1 MNNGN
6 HANGSRS
13 LDPSPNKMDLP
24 LSILKHLPTPVLV
37 LDQYRKALWTNWK
50 AEALLGSTDSLEND
64 ESALIGKDLD
74 ALGVTLLDNRSW
86 TPVLSEVEYLRRG
99 GTSSNDE
106 DSSFFDGLQV
116 VVSNSSRPNDQK
128 ERRFRACIDALNE
141 DRSLHFII
149 TFESPTFLQGNSI
162 NSGLGSTSSPNEVK
176 EPQHKPAFI
185 RGDVFCSLR
194 NAIFDNVDTPAFMIT
209 ADGEYYLSNRKVR
222 DVLGQSMG
230 GENGCGGDIFRDAL
244 QVWDEGYTR
253 QLPPDEYFGAVL
265 ARTRQPFADQRSG
278 FINPING
285 DRLTALISGE
295 CLYDEAGIYLGA
307 ICWCED
313 IQEYEQYLIEK
324 QHKLLR
330 SHETICDLMPHLVWT
345 TRPDG
350 YCDWYSRRWYEYAG
364 MSKEESVGA
373 GYEKVIHPDDL
384 STLREA
390 WAYGLANGQD
400 SEVEVRYRR
409 HDGVYRWMH
418 TRACPLLDDKGEVLK
433 WYGTN
438 TDITDSV
445 MSRIEAKRNKHQML
459 TVLAHAEVNMF
470 CVDKN
475 RLVTMAEGAM
485 LWGTKTEQTCQSK
498 ENLIG
503 KNIIEHMQS
512 TQAGG
517 IPGHEN
523 SVLEILSGKVEM
535 ATCEEKIGDKSYRTR
550 LVADLE
556 HSSDDG
562 GQAPKVIGCL
572 GLSIDITD
580 VEKRAQLEM
589 DNTRLMIEE
598 QAAKDSSKMKSQ
610 FLANVSY
617 WCLVKT
623 SRTLTGFVKMSHE
636 MRTPTAV
643 RRALLTIVNDIL
655 DFSKIESGRLD
666 IEEVPF
672 NLCSIVGELCK
683 LLCVFA
689 NRKNLVFNYE
699 NEVDESLEVL
709 GDPGRIRQVLSN
721 LLTNSLKFTENGS
734 ITISA
739 KGKRITD
746 SSNIGNDTIEVSFMI
761 KDTGIGISKTTLDKL
776 FRPFSQGDSS
786 TARLYG
792 GTGLGLTISR
802 NLATLMSGTIS
813 LDSEEGVGSTATF
826 TIPLKVS
833 SYCRYPRRS
842 NTPAKLELSFTNNN
856 SDSQSMPSTPLVLRP
871 SSHRGQVKQQ
881 LINQQISTSETNH
894 VLPPYLRNGDKNK
907 DDGPKL
913 PPEERGEILVL
924 VVEDNAIN
932 QTIALKNVRNLGFQ
946 ATAVWNGREALNYLS
961 NPGPSN
967 PRPDII
973 LMDVQMP
980 IMDGY
985 EATKILR
992 TNKEYERYLEHD
1004 IRPLK
1009 PARDVATARNS
1020 NLNES
1025 EMGSPT
1031 GRIQTKTKS
1040 RLKDLP
1046 VIAMTAS
1053 AIQGDQE
1060 KCLEAGMDGYLSK
1073 PVEKERLEETLI
1085 HWAQKTM
1092 DVRELASLG
1101 VSSFDG
1107 KHSKND
1113 SADSAVVMMDEDS
1126 TLSQDGGSR
1135 DGDLDGGDGS
1145 SETAGPH

>member
-1 MNNGN
+1 MPATSTWDMMYGRN

-13 LDPSPNKMDLP
+13 PDPSPNKMDLP

-37 LDQYRKALWTNWK
+37 LDQYRKVLWTNWK
-50 AEALLGSTDSLEND
+50 AEALLGSTDSCRND

-74 ALGVTLLDNRSW
+74 ELGVTLLDNRSW
-86 TPVLSEVEYLRRG
+86 APVLSEIEYLRRG

-106 DSSFFDGLQV
+106 DSSFFDGFQV
-116 VVSNSSRPNDQK
+116 VVNNSSWSNDQK

-141 DRSLHFII
+141 DRGLHFIL
-149 TFESPTFLQGNSI
+149 TFESPIFLHGNPI
-162 NSGLGSTSSPNEVK
+162 NSGPGSTSWANKVK

-185 RGDVFCSLR
+185 RDDIFCSLR
-194 NAIFDNVDTPAFMIT
+194 KAIFDNVDTPAFMIT

-222 DVLGQSMG
+222 DVLGKSMG
-230 GENGCGGDIFRDAL
+230 GDNGF
-244 QVWDEGYTR
+244 
-253 QLPPDEYFGAVL
+253 L
-265 ARTRQPFADQRSG
+265 ARTRQPFANQRSG

-285 DRLTALISGE
+285 DRLTSLISGE

-313 IQEYEQYLIEK
+313 IQEYEQYLVEK

-350 YCDWYSRRWYEYAG
+350 YCDWYSRRWYEYTG
-364 MSKEESVGA
+364 MSKEESVGT
-373 GYEKVIHPDDL
+373 G
-384 STLREA
+384 EA
-390 WAYGLANGQD
+390 WAHGLANGKD
-400 SEVEVRYRR
+400 GEVEVRYRR

-418 TRACPLLDDKGEVLK
+418 TRACPLLDDNGEVLK

-438 TDITDSV
+438 TDITDIV

-485 LWGTKTEQTCQSK
+485 LWGTKTEQACQSK

-580 VEKRAQLEM
+580 MEKRAQLEM

-610 FLANVSY
+610 FLAN
-617 WCLVKT
+617 
-623 SRTLTGFVKMSHE
+623 MSHE
-636 MRTPTAV
+636 MRTPTAGV
-643 RRALLTIVNDIL
+643 IGMVDLLDEDPTLTSSQREYVSSIQLSGRALLTIVNDIL

-689 NRKNLVFNYE
+689 NQKNLVFNYE

-746 SSNIGNDTIEVSFMI
+746 PGNIGKDTIEVSFVI

-802 NLATLMSGTIS
+802 NLATLMSGTIA

-826 TIPLKVS
+826 TITLKIS

-842 NTPAKLELSFTNNN
+842 NTPAKLEFSFANNN
-856 SDSQSMPSTPLVLRP
+856 SDPQSLPSTPLALRP

-894 VLPPYLRNGDKNK
+894 VLPPYLRNGDKYKNN
-907 DDGPKL
+907 GPKL
-913 PPEERGEILVL
+913 PLEERGEILVL

-932 QTIALKNVRNLGFQ
+932 QTIALKTVRNLGFQ

-992 TNKEYERYLEHD
+992 TNKEYERYLEYD
-1004 IRPLK
+1004 IRSLETAK
-1009 PARDVATARNS
+1009 KLATARHS
-1020 NLNES
+1020 NLNGS

-1031 GRIQTKTKS
+1031 GKTQTKTKS

-1085 HWAQKTM
+1085 YWAQKTI

-1101 VSSFDG
+1101 ASSSDG

-1126 TLSQDGGSR
+1126 TWSQDGGSR
-1135 DGDLDGGDGS
+1135 DGDLDGGDAS

>member
-1 MNNGN
+1 MPATSTWDMMYGRN
-6 HANGSRS
+6 HASGSQS
-13 LDPSPNKMDLP
+13 QDSSPNKMDLP

-37 LDQYRKALWTNWK
+37 LDQNRKVLWTNWK
-50 AEALLGSTDSLEND
+50 AEALFGSADSSRND
-64 ESALIGKDLD
+64 TSASIGKDLD
-74 ALGVTLLDNRSW
+74 ELGVTLLNNRSW
-86 TPVLSEVEYLRRG
+86 GPILSEIEYLRCG

-106 DSSFFDGLQV
+106 NSSFFDGFQV
-116 VVSNSSRPNDQK
+116 VVNNSSKSNDQK
-128 ERRFRACIDALNE
+128 ERQFRACIDALNE
-141 DRSLHFII
+141 DRGLHFIL
-149 TFESPTFLQGNSI
+149 TFELPIFLQENPV
-162 NSGLGSTSSPNEVK
+162 N
-176 EPQHKPAFI
+176 
-185 RGDVFCSLR
+185 
-194 NAIFDNVDTPAFMIT
+194 
-209 ADGEYYLSNRKVR
+209 YRKVY
-222 DVLGQSMG
+222 G
-230 GENGCGGDIFRDAL
+230 GENGCRQNMFRDAL
-244 QVWDEGYTR
+244 QIWDAEFTR
-253 QLPPDEYFGAVL
+253 QLSPDEYFGTVL
-265 ARTRQPFADQRSG
+265 TRTRKPFTNQRSG

-285 DRLTALISGE
+285 DRMTTLMSGE

-324 QHKLLR
+324 QHNLLR

-345 TRPDG
+345 ARPDG
-350 YCDWYSRRWYEYAG
+350 YCDWYSRRWYEYTG
-364 MSKEESVGA
+364 MSKEESVGT
-373 GYEKVIHPDDL
+373 GYEKVIYPDDL
-384 STLREA
+384 NTLREA
-390 WAYGLANGQD
+390 WNFSQSEHQD
-400 SEVEVRYRR
+400 GEVEVRYLRR
-409 HDGVYRWMH
+409 DGVYRWMH
-418 TRACPLLDDKGEVLK
+418 TRACPLLDDNGKVLK

-438 TDITDSV
+438 TDITDIV

-485 LWGTKTEQTCQSK
+485 LWGTKTEQTHQSK

-503 KNIIEHMQS
+503 KDIIEHMQS

-523 SVLEILSGKVEM
+523 SILEILSGKVEM

-556 HSSDDG
+556 HNSDDG

-598 QAAKDSSKMKSQ
+598 QAAKDSSKIKSQ
-610 FLANVSY
+610 FLAN
-617 WCLVKT
+617 
-623 SRTLTGFVKMSHE
+623 MSHE
-636 MRTPTAV
+636 MRTPTAGV
-643 RRALLTIVNDIL
+643 IGMVDLLDEDPTLTSSQREYVSSIQLSGRALLTI
-655 DFSKIESGRLD
+655 
-666 IEEVPF
+666 
-672 NLCSIVGELCK
+672 
-683 LLCVFA
+683 
-689 NRKNLVFNYE
+689 NLVFNYE
-699 NEVDESLEVL
+699 NEIDESLEVL

-734 ITISA
+734 ITINA

-746 SSNIGNDTIEVSFMI
+746 SGNTGNDVIEVRFVI
-761 KDTGIGISKTTLDKL
+761 KDTGIGISKMTLDKL

-802 NLATLMSGTIS
+802 NLATLMSGTID
-813 LDSEEGVGSTATF
+813 LDSEQGVGSTATF
-826 TIPLKVS
+826 TIPLKIS
-833 SYCRYPRRS
+833 SYCRLPR
-842 NTPAKLELSFTNNN
+842 NPTTPAKLDFSFTNDN
-856 SDSQSMPSTPLVLRP
+856 SHSQSLPMIPIMSFLHIYETEKRKK
-871 SSHRGQVKQQ
+871 RAGQ
-881 LINQQISTSETNH
+881 
-894 VLPPYLRNGDKNK
+894 
-907 DDGPKL
+907 KL
-913 PPEERGEILVL
+913 TLKERGEIIVL

-932 QTIALKNVRNLGFQ
+932 QTIALKTVRNLGFQ

-992 TNKEYERYLEHD
+992 TSKEYEKNLEPD
-1004 IRPLK
+1004 IQPSENTNGLVSARRSNPNGSK
-1009 PARDVATARNS
+1009 MESPASRT
-1020 NLNES
+1020 
-1025 EMGSPT
+1025 
-1031 GRIQTKTKS
+1031 QTKTKS
-1040 RLKDLP
+1040 KLKDLP

-1073 PVEKERLEETLI
+1073 PVEKERLEETLLY
-1085 HWAQKTM
+1085 WGQKTM
-1092 DVRELASLG
+1092 NVRELASLG
-1101 VSSFDG
+1101 ISSSDG

-1126 TLSQDGGSR
+1126 TWSQDGGSR
-1135 DGDLDGGDGS
+1135 DGDLDSGDGIA
-1145 SETAGPH
+1145 ETAGAH